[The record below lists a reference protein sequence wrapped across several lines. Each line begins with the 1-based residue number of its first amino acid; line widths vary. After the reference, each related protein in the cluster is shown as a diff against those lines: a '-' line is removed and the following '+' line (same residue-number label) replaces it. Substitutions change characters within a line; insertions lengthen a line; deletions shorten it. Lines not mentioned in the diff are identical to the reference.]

1 MIDFFN
7 VSNGDWIALYGA
19 MLSSLIAI
27 IASWRFVAQKLRAR
41 RERLKFQ
48 TDLYFL
54 RKIDRSSQKVH
65 PIVVVLLANLGTERI
80 ALKSIE
86 YEGIAETGLQ
96 TKGGFGWYEQPEER
110 YGIRNRLLPRV
121 LESGQTA
128 DLPMVHIGVISQVR
142 DLKIWLTDFNDHR
155 YYIDDNDIARVRRDV
170 EKYLETSKETAA
182 EPPRLVPT
190 V

>member
-1 MIDFFN
+1 MAQNHNNLGNLLKELGKHEEAREEYQAARDIL
-7 VSNGDWIALYGA
+7 AKL
-19 MLSSLIAI
+19 
-27 IASWRFVAQKLRAR
+27 VAQFPAVPEYLRLLA
-41 RERLKFQ
+41 
-48 TDLYFL
+48 T
-54 RKIDRSSQKVH
+54 VH
-65 PIVVVLLANLGTERI
+65 MNLGVLLANLGTERI